1 MTREGKGT
9 DDERV
14 QKMKR
19 MLVLGSAVVAVFAM
33 MAALASA
40 EGTGPK
46 VTFFTA
52 KGPIKK
58 GDTIVASSS
67 NLIFVTSGG
76 NLECSR
82 NIISGVD
89 KTNGRE
95 KDAGTVT
102 SEESTGEE
110 PGGLCKTTTP
120 FGPAEIS
127 TSNLPWKDKFTNKG
141 IAQLNTGI
149 GTKTIRFT
157 STFPS
162 AGGAKCT
169 FITKKVISTFNLN
182 GVVTVTTSNQVFK
195 LEAGSTSGCPIE
207 GKLSGSFSVTS
218 NGEPV
223 SVETK

>member
-1 MTREGKGT
+1 
-9 DDERV
+9 
-14 QKMKR
+14 MKR
-19 MLVLGSAVVAVFAM
+19 ILGVGLAVVAVCAM
-33 MAALASA
+33 MATLSSA

-58 GDTIVASSS
+58 GDTIVAFSS
-67 NLIFVTSGG
+67 NLVFVTSAG

-82 NIISGVD
+82 NVLTGID
-89 KTNGRE
+89 KTNDRE
-95 KDAGTVT
+95 KVTGEVT

-141 IAQLNTGI
+141 KAEISTSH

-157 STFPS
+157 ATFPA
-162 AGGAKCT
+162 AGEAKCT
-169 FITKKVISTFNLN
+169 FITKKVVSTFNLN
-182 GVVTVTTSNQVFK
+182 GPVTITTSNQVFK
-195 LEAGSTSGCPIE
+195 LEAGSTTGCPIE
-207 GKLSGSFSVTS
+207 GKLSGTFTATS
-218 NGEPV
+218 NGEPI
-223 SVETK
+223 SAETK